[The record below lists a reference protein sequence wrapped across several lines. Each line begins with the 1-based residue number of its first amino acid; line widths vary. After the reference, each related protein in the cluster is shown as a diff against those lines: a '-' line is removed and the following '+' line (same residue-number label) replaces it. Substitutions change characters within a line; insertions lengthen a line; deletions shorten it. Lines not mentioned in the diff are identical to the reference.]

1 MSDWEEGP
9 FGVLFSFA
17 PYRAFSVRGF
27 EKDLYGYINR
37 LILKFSLVNSWWSDC
52 YGWFNRFTH
61 ILRRVYTSPV
71 FMTAVRSPKKRVATV
86 TKEEVFSMAEK
97 RTVVVDERKDGLA
110 IQDLILIA
118 VLIAA
123 GAVLKLTVSSF
134 LTFAGMKPNFM
145 IAMYCIAIILTR
157 PNLIQS
163 ACIGLLVGLVS
174 QIPLLNAT
182 PLVNFASEL
191 VGAVVCCLLVTVF
204 SRVASR
210 NTLIQNMAF
219 PAVITFVSTT
229 FSGYTFAMIVGVTVS
244 GLEPVAV
251 FGVYAVMVLG
261 TAAMNCVV
269 AAILIP
275 VLRKVL
281 KK

>member
-1 MSDWEEGP
+1 
-9 FGVLFSFA
+9 
-17 PYRAFSVRGF
+17 
-27 EKDLYGYINR
+27 
-37 LILKFSLVNSWWSDC
+37 
-52 YGWFNRFTH
+52 
-61 ILRRVYTSPV
+61 
-71 FMTAVRSPKKRVATV
+71 MTAVRSPKKRVGTV
-86 TKEEVFSMAEK
+86 TKEELFSMAEK

-123 GAVLKLTVSSF
+123 GAVLKLTVSGF

-163 ACIGLLVGLVS
+163 ACIGLLVRLVS

-191 VGAVVCCLLVTVF
+191 LGAVVCCLLVTIF

-210 NTLIQNMAF
+210 NSLVQNVAV
-219 PAVITFVSTT
+219 PAVITFVSTI

-244 GLEPVAV
+244 GLEPMAV

-269 AAILIP
+269 AAILVP
-275 VLRKVL
+275 VLCKVL

>member
-1 MSDWEEGP
+1 
-9 FGVLFSFA
+9 
-17 PYRAFSVRGF
+17 
-27 EKDLYGYINR
+27 
-37 LILKFSLVNSWWSDC
+37 
-52 YGWFNRFTH
+52 
-61 ILRRVYTSPV
+61 
-71 FMTAVRSPKKRVATV
+71 MTAVRSPKKRVATV

-210 NTLIQNMAF
+210 NSLIQNVAF
-219 PAVITFVSTT
+219 PAVITFVSTI

-269 AAILIP
+269 AAILVP

>member
-1 MSDWEEGP
+1 
-9 FGVLFSFA
+9 
-17 PYRAFSVRGF
+17 
-27 EKDLYGYINR
+27 
-37 LILKFSLVNSWWSDC
+37 
-52 YGWFNRFTH
+52 
-61 ILRRVYTSPV
+61 
-71 FMTAVRSPKKRVATV
+71 MTAVRSPKKRVATV

-191 VGAVVCCLLVTVF
+191 VGAVVCCLLVTIL
-204 SRVASR
+204 SRVVSR
-210 NTLIQNMAF
+210 NSLVQNVAF
-219 PAVITFVSTT
+219 PAVITFVSTI

-244 GLEPVAV
+244 GLEPMAV

-269 AAILIP
+269 AAILVP

>member
-1 MSDWEEGP
+1 
-9 FGVLFSFA
+9 
-17 PYRAFSVRGF
+17 
-27 EKDLYGYINR
+27 
-37 LILKFSLVNSWWSDC
+37 
-52 YGWFNRFTH
+52 
-61 ILRRVYTSPV
+61 
-71 FMTAVRSPKKRVATV
+71 MTAVRSPKKRVATV
-86 TKEEVFSMAEK
+86 TNEEVFSMAEK

-210 NTLIQNMAF
+210 STLIQNVAF
-219 PAVITFVSTT
+219 PAVITFVSTI

-244 GLEPVAV
+244 GLEPMAV

-269 AAILIP
+269 AAILVP

>member
-1 MSDWEEGP
+1 
-9 FGVLFSFA
+9 
-17 PYRAFSVRGF
+17 
-27 EKDLYGYINR
+27 
-37 LILKFSLVNSWWSDC
+37 
-52 YGWFNRFTH
+52 
-61 ILRRVYTSPV
+61 
-71 FMTAVRSPKKRVATV
+71 MTAVRSPKKRVATV

-191 VGAVVCCLLVTVF
+191 VGAVVCCLLVTIF

-210 NTLIQNMAF
+210 NSLIQNVVF
-219 PAVITFVSTT
+219 PAVITFVSTI

-269 AAILIP
+269 AAILVP

>member
-1 MSDWEEGP
+1 
-9 FGVLFSFA
+9 
-17 PYRAFSVRGF
+17 
-27 EKDLYGYINR
+27 
-37 LILKFSLVNSWWSDC
+37 
-52 YGWFNRFTH
+52 
-61 ILRRVYTSPV
+61 
-71 FMTAVRSPKKRVATV
+71 MTAVRSPKKRVATV

-97 RTVVVDERKDGLA
+97 RAVVVDERRDGLA

-191 VGAVVCCLLVTVF
+191 VGAVVCCLLVTIF

-210 NTLIQNMAF
+210 NSLVQNVGV
-219 PAVITFVSTT
+219 PAVITFVSTI

-244 GLEPVAV
+244 GLEPMAV

-269 AAILIP
+269 AAILVP

>member
-1 MSDWEEGP
+1 
-9 FGVLFSFA
+9 
-17 PYRAFSVRGF
+17 
-27 EKDLYGYINR
+27 
-37 LILKFSLVNSWWSDC
+37 
-52 YGWFNRFTH
+52 
-61 ILRRVYTSPV
+61 
-71 FMTAVRSPKKRVATV
+71 MTAVRSPKKRVATV

-97 RTVVVDERKDGLA
+97 RTVVVDERKDRLA

-145 IAMYCIAIILTR
+145 IVMYCIAIILTR

-191 VGAVVCCLLVTVF
+191 VGAVVCCLLVTIF

-210 NTLIQNMAF
+210 NSLVQNVAV
-219 PAVITFVSTT
+219 PAVITFVSTI

-244 GLEPVAV
+244 GLEPMAV

-269 AAILIP
+269 AAILVP

>member
-1 MSDWEEGP
+1 
-9 FGVLFSFA
+9 
-17 PYRAFSVRGF
+17 
-27 EKDLYGYINR
+27 
-37 LILKFSLVNSWWSDC
+37 
-52 YGWFNRFTH
+52 
-61 ILRRVYTSPV
+61 
-71 FMTAVRSPKKRVATV
+71 MTAVRSPKKRVATV

-191 VGAVVCCLLVTVF
+191 VGAVVCCLLVTIF

-210 NTLIQNMAF
+210 NSLVQNVAF
-219 PAVITFVSTT
+219 PAVITFVSTI

-261 TAAMNCVV
+261 IAAMNCVV
-269 AAILIP
+269 AAILVP

>member
-1 MSDWEEGP
+1 
-9 FGVLFSFA
+9 
-17 PYRAFSVRGF
+17 
-27 EKDLYGYINR
+27 
-37 LILKFSLVNSWWSDC
+37 
-52 YGWFNRFTH
+52 
-61 ILRRVYTSPV
+61 
-71 FMTAVRSPKKRVATV
+71 MTAVRSPKKRVATV

-97 RTVVVDERKDGLA
+97 RAVVVDERRDGLA

-191 VGAVVCCLLVTVF
+191 VGAVVCCLLVTIF

-210 NTLIQNMAF
+210 NSLVQNVAV
-219 PAVITFVSTT
+219 PAGITFVSTI

-244 GLEPVAV
+244 GLEPMAV

-269 AAILIP
+269 AAILVP

>member
-1 MSDWEEGP
+1 
-9 FGVLFSFA
+9 
-17 PYRAFSVRGF
+17 
-27 EKDLYGYINR
+27 
-37 LILKFSLVNSWWSDC
+37 
-52 YGWFNRFTH
+52 
-61 ILRRVYTSPV
+61 
-71 FMTAVRSPKKRVATV
+71 MTAVRSPKKRVATV

-134 LTFAGMKPNFM
+134 LAFAGMKPNFM

-191 VGAVVCCLLVTVF
+191 VGAVVCCLLVTIF

-210 NTLIQNMAF
+210 NSLVQNVTVS
-219 PAVITFVSTT
+219 AVITFVSTI

-244 GLEPVAV
+244 GLEPMAV

-269 AAILIP
+269 AAILVP

>member
-1 MSDWEEGP
+1 
-9 FGVLFSFA
+9 
-17 PYRAFSVRGF
+17 
-27 EKDLYGYINR
+27 
-37 LILKFSLVNSWWSDC
+37 
-52 YGWFNRFTH
+52 
-61 ILRRVYTSPV
+61 
-71 FMTAVRSPKKRVATV
+71 
-86 TKEEVFSMAEK
+86 MAEK

-134 LTFAGMKPNFM
+134 LMFAGMKPNFM

-191 VGAVVCCLLVTVF
+191 VGAVVCCLLVTIF

-210 NTLIQNMAF
+210 NSLIQNVAF
-219 PAVITFVSTT
+219 PAVITFVSTI

-269 AAILIP
+269 AAILVP

>member
-1 MSDWEEGP
+1 
-9 FGVLFSFA
+9 
-17 PYRAFSVRGF
+17 
-27 EKDLYGYINR
+27 
-37 LILKFSLVNSWWSDC
+37 
-52 YGWFNRFTH
+52 
-61 ILRRVYTSPV
+61 
-71 FMTAVRSPKKRVATV
+71 MTAVRSPKKRVATV

-97 RTVVVDERKDGLA
+97 RTVVVDECKDGLA

-191 VGAVVCCLLVTVF
+191 VGAVVCCLLVTIF

-210 NTLIQNMAF
+210 NSLVQNVAV
-219 PAVITFVSTT
+219 PAVITFVSTI

-244 GLEPVAV
+244 GLEPMAV

-269 AAILIP
+269 AAILVPI
-275 VLRKVL
+275 LRKVL

>member
-1 MSDWEEGP
+1 
-9 FGVLFSFA
+9 
-17 PYRAFSVRGF
+17 
-27 EKDLYGYINR
+27 
-37 LILKFSLVNSWWSDC
+37 
-52 YGWFNRFTH
+52 
-61 ILRRVYTSPV
+61 
-71 FMTAVRSPKKRVATV
+71 MTAVRSPKKRVATV

-97 RTVVVDERKDGLA
+97 RTVVVVERKDRLA

-191 VGAVVCCLLVTVF
+191 VGAVVCCLLVTIF

-210 NTLIQNMAF
+210 NSLVQNVAV
-219 PAVITFVSTT
+219 PAVITFVSTI

-244 GLEPVAV
+244 GLEPMAV

-269 AAILIP
+269 AAILVP

>member
-1 MSDWEEGP
+1 
-9 FGVLFSFA
+9 
-17 PYRAFSVRGF
+17 
-27 EKDLYGYINR
+27 
-37 LILKFSLVNSWWSDC
+37 
-52 YGWFNRFTH
+52 
-61 ILRRVYTSPV
+61 
-71 FMTAVRSPKKRVATV
+71 MTAVRSPKKRVATV

-210 NTLIQNMAF
+210 NSLIQNVVF
-219 PAVITFVSTT
+219 QAVITFVSTI

-269 AAILIP
+269 AAILVP